1 MSNKLRKGIKMQ
13 ERELKDEVVK
23 LLKQYVR
30 QQKSV
35 RVIFGDLE
43 SDYATIEGLE
53 VGLDSRGRY
62 LLGLDLWIDEPTRKT
77 IFVAS
82 PIISIFV
89 EDFEIMYDSRFLQ
102 YKLKY
107 LEGNNVYKLT
117 INSEEYGVI
126 RNERKENEK

>member
-1 MSNKLRKGIKMQ
+1 MQ
-13 ERELKDEVVK
+13 ERGLKDTVVK
-23 LLKQYVR
+23 LLKQYLR
-30 QQKSV
+30 QQKPV
-35 RVIFGDLE
+35 RIVFGDLE
-43 SDYATIEGLE
+43 SDCVIIEGLE

-89 EDFEIMYDSRFLQ
+89 EDFEIIYDSWFLQ

-107 LEGNNVYKLT
+107 LEGNNVYRLSIT
-117 INSEEYGVI
+117 SGEYGVVI
-126 RNERKENEK
+126 DEREEDEK

>member
-1 MSNKLRKGIKMQ
+1 MQ
-13 ERELKDEVVK
+13 ERELKDNVVK

-35 RVIFGDLE
+35 KIIFGDLE

-53 VGLDSRGRY
+53 VGLDSEGRY
-62 LLGLDLWIDEPTRKT
+62 LLGLDLWIAEPTRKT

-89 EDFEIMYDSRFLQ
+89 KDFEIIYDSWFVQ

-117 INSEEYGVI
+117 INSGEYRVAI
-126 RNERKENEK
+126 DERKEDEGKQ

>member
-1 MSNKLRKGIKMQ
+1 MQ
-13 ERELKDEVVK
+13 EQELKDNVVK

-35 RVIFGDLE
+35 KIIFGDLE

-53 VGLDSRGRY
+53 VGLDSEGRY
-62 LLGLDLWIDEPTRKT
+62 LLGLDLWIAEPTRKT

-89 EDFEIMYDSRFLQ
+89 EDFKIVYESWFLQ

-107 LEGNNVYKLT
+107 LEGNNVYKLSIT
-117 INSEEYGVI
+117 SGEYGVVI
-126 RNERKENEK
+126 DERKEDEGKQ

>member
-1 MSNKLRKGIKMQ
+1 MQ
-13 ERELKDEVVK
+13 ERELKDNVVK

-30 QQKSV
+30 QQKPV
-35 RVIFGDLE
+35 KIIFGDLE

-53 VGLDSRGRY
+53 VGLDSKGRY
-62 LLGLDLWIDEPTRKT
+62 LLGLDLWIAEPTRKT

-82 PIISIFV
+82 PLISIFV
-89 EDFEIMYDSRFLQ
+89 EDFEIIYDSWFVQ

-117 INSEEYGVI
+117 INSGEYRVAI
-126 RNERKENEK
+126 DERKEDEK